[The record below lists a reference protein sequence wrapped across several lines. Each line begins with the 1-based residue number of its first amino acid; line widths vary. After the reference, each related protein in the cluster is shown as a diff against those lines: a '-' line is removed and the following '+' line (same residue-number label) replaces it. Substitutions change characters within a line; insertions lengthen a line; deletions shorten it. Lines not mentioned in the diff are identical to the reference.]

1 MKKVPFLAILILI
14 LSTLACGL
22 PAIAQKPVEMIE
34 TIQQVNEEVSN
45 SSGPSQG
52 RPELPPPA
60 YVPAENMYM
69 VGQEV
74 RSGSVTWMVL
84 GWYTAEE
91 AFMPAPSLYVDVLMV
106 NRSSQLTYV
115 ENYYTSKDIQGQDT
129 YDVIWTT
136 LGPGERVRE
145 WLTFL
150 LVEAQPSRL
159 VLEADTNYGLPAQ
172 RLIWDLGPVPC
183 AVEPPATLE
192 GEKPLPV
199 HTIGESVTM
208 GQMALLVTG
217 VSYPPADNQTP
228 IGYKKVNV
236 DLTIENRGSQD
247 LEIDPAY
254 AAYLKDADGYGYST
268 IFGMSYATIFPGDS
282 LVTTVK
288 FEIPENIHGLIYEF
302 DGAYLGLGKI
312 FILLQSSHPF
322 GISLPT
328 HHAIRNTQHEPTDYQ
343 TIRLSDHRT

>member
-1 MKKVPFLAILILI
+1 MKKIPFLALAMLF

-22 PAIAQKPVEMIE
+22 PAAAQKPVDAIE
-34 TIQQVNEEVSN
+34 TIQQVNEEASKTGN
-45 SSGPSQG
+45 PALGM
-52 RPELPPPA
+52 PELPPPA

-74 RSGSVTWMVL
+74 RSGAVTWMVL

-91 AFMPAPSLYVDVLMV
+91 AFMPAPTLYVDVLMV
-106 NRSSQLTYV
+106 NRGNQLTYV
-115 ENYYTSKDIQGQDT
+115 ENYYTSKDVQGQDT
-129 YDVIWTT
+129 FDVVWTT

-145 WLTFL
+145 WLTFV

-159 VLEADTNYGLPAQ
+159 VLNADTNYGLPAQ
-172 RLIWDLGPVPC
+172 RLIWDLGPDPS
-183 AVEPPATLE
+183 AVEAPALLE
-192 GEKPLPV
+192 GESPLTL
-199 HTIGESVTM
+199 HAIGETVTLGSVSI
-208 GQMALLVTG
+208 QVTG

-282 LVTTVK
+282 LVTTAK

-312 FILLQSSHPF
+312 FILL
-322 GISLPT
+322 
-328 HHAIRNTQHEPTDYQ
+328 EP
-343 TIRLSDHRT
+343 

>member
-115 ENYYTSKDIQGQDT
+115 ENYYTSQ
-129 YDVIWTT
+129 
-136 LGPGERVRE
+136 RH
-145 WLTFL
+145 
-150 LVEAQPSRL
+150 SRAGHL
-159 VLEADTNYGLPAQ
+159 
-172 RLIWDLGPVPC
+172 
-183 AVEPPATLE
+183 
-192 GEKPLPV
+192 
-199 HTIGESVTM
+199 
-208 GQMALLVTG
+208 
-217 VSYPPADNQTP
+217 
-228 IGYKKVNV
+228 
-236 DLTIENRGSQD
+236 
-247 LEIDPAY
+247 
-254 AAYLKDADGYGYST
+254 
-268 IFGMSYATIFPGDS
+268 
-282 LVTTVK
+282 
-288 FEIPENIHGLIYEF
+288 
-302 DGAYLGLGKI
+302 
-312 FILLQSSHPF
+312 
-322 GISLPT
+322 
-328 HHAIRNTQHEPTDYQ
+328 
-343 TIRLSDHRT
+343 

>member
-145 WLTFL
+145 WLTFV

-183 AVEPPATLE
+183 AVEAPVLLE
-192 GEKPLPV
+192 GEVPLTL
-199 HTIGESVTM
+199 HAIGETVTL
-208 GQMALLVTG
+208 GNVSIQVTG
-217 VSYPPADNQTP
+217 VSYPPDDHLTP
-228 IGYKKVNV
+228 LGYKKIHV
-236 DLTIENRGSQD
+236 DLVFKNLGSND
-247 LEIDPAY
+247 LEIDPVY
-254 AAYLKDADGYGYST
+254 AAYLKDAEGYGYAT
-268 IFGMSYATIFPGDS
+268 DFALSYATIFPGDS
-282 LVTTVK
+282 LVTTAR
-288 FEIPENIHGLIYEF
+288 FEVPDNIHGLIYEF

-312 FILLQSSHPF
+312 FILL
-322 GISLPT
+322 
-328 HHAIRNTQHEPTDYQ
+328 EP
-343 TIRLSDHRT
+343 